1 MHNLEYVRLNSLV
14 SGNATAFVYG
24 TQTGLVPSSEVS
36 VTNVG
41 NDVYLSYKDT
51 FNYINL
57 VRINF
62 TDGSLIN
69 RYELN
74 QSQDNIH
81 FEGINSILYGYYTA
95 CCTYS
100 WKFKY
105 DVINYPTT
113 TCLITQPTLATSM
126 SLL

>member
-69 RYELN
+69 RYEVKSKPG
-74 QSQDNIH
+74 QHS
-81 FEGINSILYGYYTA
+81 F
-95 CCTYS
+95 
-100 WKFKY
+100 
-105 DVINYPTT
+105 
-113 TCLITQPTLATSM
+113 
-126 SLL
+126 